1 MSHRIHNFAAGPA
14 ALPTPVLEKMQSE
27 LLDFNGTGMSIM
39 EMSHRGAVYTEVFM
53 RTREAFRRLLNVP
66 DNYQILFMQGGAI
79 GQNAIIP
86 LNLLGDASKGVNQ
99 TIDSVIA
106 GAWSIK
112 TQKEADRYARASGV
126 TGGACNIIANS
137 DDGAGKFLYYPEPDT
152 WTLSDKP
159 AYVNICPNET
169 IHGVEWEAPQSL
181 ADELAARGSFLVAD
195 MSSNILSRPLDVSRY
210 GVIYGGAQKNIGP
223 AGVTFVIVRDDLL
236 DRQHPLCPSA
246 FNWRNVADNDSMFNT
261 PPTLSIYIA
270 GLVFEW
276 LEAQGGVAAMA
287 EVNDAKA
294 KLLYDFIDNSQLY
307 RNDVQAQYRS
317 CMNVPFF
324 LRDESL
330 NAEFLAQSQAAGLAA
345 LKGHKMVGGMRAS
358 IYNAVSLEAVQALV
372 KFMQQ
377 FEQAN

>member
-27 LLDFNGTGMSIM
+27 LLDFNGTGVSIM
-39 EMSHRGAVYTEVFM
+39 EMSHRGAVYTEVFL
-53 RTREAFRRLLNVP
+53 RTREAFRRLLNIP

-79 GQNAIIP
+79 GENAIIP
-86 LNLLGDASKGVNQ
+86 LNLLGNGNATVN
-99 TIDSVIA
+99 SVVS
-106 GAWSIK
+106 GAWSVK
-112 TQKEADRYARASGV
+112 TQKEADRYAQER
-126 TGGACNIIANS
+126 GGECRIIANS
-137 DDGAGKFLYYPEPDT
+137 DDGNGKYLYFPEPDT
-152 WTLSDKP
+152 WQLSDTP
-159 AYVNICPNET
+159 NYVNLCTNET
-169 IHGVEWEAPQSL
+169 ILGVEWFAPQSV
-181 ADELAARGSFLVAD
+181 ADDLAARGSFLVAD
-195 MSSNILSRPLDVSRY
+195 MSSHILSRPLDVTRY

-276 LEAQGGVAAMA
+276 LEQQGGVAAMA
-287 EVNDAKA
+287 EINDAKA
-294 KLLYDFIDNSQLY
+294 KLLYEFIDNSKLY
-307 RNDVQAQYRS
+307 RNDVQTKYRS

-330 NAEFLAQSQAAGLAA
+330 NAAFLAESQAAGLAA

-358 IYNAVSLEAVQALV
+358 IYNAVGMNSVQALV
-372 KFMQQ
+372 KFMGE
-377 FEQAN
+377 FERQHG

>member
-1 MSHRIHNFAAGPA
+1 MSKRVYNFAAGPA

-27 LLDFNGTGMSIM
+27 LLDFEGTGMSIM
-39 EMSHRGAVYTEVFM
+39 EMSHRGPVYTEVFL
-53 RTREAFRRLLNVP
+53 RTREAFRRLLNIP

-79 GQNAIIP
+79 GENAIIP
-86 LNLLGDASKGVNQ
+86 LNLLGAPRKSMDH
-99 TIDSVIA
+99 VIS
-106 GAWSIK
+106 GAWSVK
-112 TQKEADRYARASGV
+112 TQKEAQRYAQFE
-126 TGGACNIIANS
+126 GGESRIIANS
-137 DDGAGKFLYYPEPDT
+137 DDGEGRFLHFPEPDT
-152 WTLSDKP
+152 WKLSDMP
-159 AYVNICPNET
+159 AYVALCPNET
-169 IHGVEWEAPQSL
+169 IHGVEWYATQEV
-181 ADELAARGSFLVAD
+181 ADTLAARNSFLVAD

-261 PPTLSIYIA
+261 PPTLAIYIA

-276 LEAQGGVAAMA
+276 LEQQGGVAAMA
-287 EVNDAKA
+287 EINDAKA
-294 KLLYDFIDNSQLY
+294 KLLYEFIDNSKLY
-307 RNDVQAQYRS
+307 RNDVQGKYRS
-317 CMNVPFF
+317 TMNVPFF

-330 NAEFLAQSQAAGLAA
+330 NAAFLTESQAAGLAA

-372 KFMQQ
+372 KFMGE
-377 FEQAN
+377 FEHTHLS

>member
-1 MSHRIHNFAAGPA
+1 MSRVYNFAAGPA
-14 ALPTPVLEKMQSE
+14 ALPLPVLQKMQAE
-27 LLDFNGTGMSIM
+27 LLDFNGTGTSIM

-53 RTREAFRRLLNVP
+53 RTRDALRRLLNVP
-66 DNYQILFMQGGAI
+66 ANYQILFMQGGAI

-86 LNLLGDASKGVNQ
+86 LNLLGGTRK

-112 TQKEADRYARASGV
+112 TAAEAARYAEHAP
-126 TGGACNIIANS
+126 IIANS
-137 DDGAGKFLYYPEPDT
+137 DDGQGRFTHYPEFDT
-152 WTLSDKP
+152 WQRSP
-159 AYVNICPNET
+159 QSAYINICTNET
-169 IHGVEWEAPQSL
+169 IHGVEWYPSREVSDAVNAS
-181 ADELAARGSFLVAD
+181 GSFLVAD
-195 MSSNILSRPLDVSRY
+195 MSSHILSRPIDVSQY

-236 DRQHPLCPSA
+236 DMQHPLCPSA

-276 LEAQGGVAAMA
+276 LEAQGGLTAMA
-287 EVNDAKA
+287 ALNDAKA
-294 KLLYDFIDNSQLY
+294 KLLYDAIDNSTLY
-307 RNDVQAQYRS
+307 RNDVQPAYRS

-324 LRDESL
+324 LNDESL
-330 NAEFLAQSQAAGLAA
+330 NAQFLEQSAAAGLAA

-358 IYNAVSLEAVQALV
+358 IYNAMPIEGVQALV
-372 KFMQQ
+372 GFMKKFESQHSH
-377 FEQAN
+377 NHTLKDPL